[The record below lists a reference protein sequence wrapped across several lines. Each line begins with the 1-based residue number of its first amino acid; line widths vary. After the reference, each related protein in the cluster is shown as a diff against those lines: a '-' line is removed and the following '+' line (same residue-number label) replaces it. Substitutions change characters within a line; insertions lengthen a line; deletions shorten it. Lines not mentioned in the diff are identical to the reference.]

1 MSRMEKLK
9 ERKKKKEE
17 GGNKPCE
24 TGRKGRKAP
33 SIDSQGQSKQ
43 QSKAQDCHLSA
54 KQERPEY

>member
-1 MSRMEKLK
+1 MNRMEKLK
-9 ERKKKKEE
+9 ERKKKGGG